1 MQSETIIT
9 ELKDKW
15 WKNSTITCPSTEGN
29 QGLSMEAVGGIFI
42 VMAIGCGISFLIL
55 FIELS
60 WTRYKSVKQIN
71 KVKENEN
78 VSEVYFI
85 SKKSSD
91 KLMGVWKMWVESNT

>member
-15 WKNSTITCPSTEGN
+15 WKNSTITCPSIEGN

-55 FIELS
+55 MIELS
-60 WTRYKSVKQIN
+60 WNKYKTMNKNRIKVNIN
-71 KVKENEN
+71 IN
-78 VSEVYFI
+78 
-85 SKKSSD
+85 
-91 KLMGVWKMWVESNT
+91 NTLI